1 MSRFKVRSTLFTGLI
16 ALLLTAAVAAQEI
29 EMIDGVRVVHNGKG
43 VWGDTPAVTLH
54 LEKTLG
60 SLETLDEN
68 FMFYLPADI
77 ARDKEGNLY
86 ILDQGNYRIQKLDA
100 EGSFIKSFG
109 SEGQGPAEFMRPL
122 SIDIDNDGSMYIIDQ
137 GNNRIQILNPGG
149 SNKGTIPLESGAGHT
164 RLLSNGNMLMAAQG
178 GMMMFRMEMLDNPQ
192 VEPLFHILDQTG
204 EKTGEFG
211 DAKEFNDFLLNR
223 MANRISFTTDSEDNV
238 YVSFRFQNRIE
249 KYDPS
254 GKAGLRIDRELN
266 YDESNPEPNKDNLS
280 VSGRAGSQNVRISM
294 PELNLISEA
303 VDVDAKGRIW
313 VVTAARQEREEET
326 VQQMVAVTMDGGRRS
341 QSIQL
346 TGATDLTETDM
357 YKIEIFSP
365 GGILLGSIP
374 LKHFCHGM
382 RIFDDKLYIVDQTRG
397 MQYYE
402 YRIIEK

>member
-100 EGSFIKSFG
+100 EGNFIKSFG

-149 SNKGTIPLESGAGHT
+149 SNKGTIPLESGAGYT

-254 GKAGLRIDRELN
+254 GKAVLRIDRELN
-266 YDESNPEPNKDNLS
+266 YEESNPEPNKDNLS
-280 VSGRAGSQNVRISM
+280 VSGRAGNQNVRISM

-365 GGILLGSIP
+365 DGILLGSIP
-374 LKHFCHGM
+374 LTHFCHGM